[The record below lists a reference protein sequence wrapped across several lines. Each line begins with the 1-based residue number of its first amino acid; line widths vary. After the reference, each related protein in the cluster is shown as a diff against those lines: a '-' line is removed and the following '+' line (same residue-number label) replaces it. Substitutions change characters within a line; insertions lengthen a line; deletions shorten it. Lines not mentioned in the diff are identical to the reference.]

1 MASDPLP
8 APDERP
14 TPNMPPTSRKPPCVL
29 GIVMANSLESGCFE
43 DRLACVTTV
52 RGDGFTVRQ
61 GAIHG
66 RRLALMI
73 TGSKPGQTVR
83 GAESLVFGHSP
94 RLVVAAGFA
103 SGLSDRVERGDLIVG
118 DSVMG
123 NTRELLTLDRTVD
136 RNLLSSTPHL
146 CVGRLLSFEQPVYRP
161 AEKRSLGAE
170 HGALAIDGQSLAVAK
185 VCRGENIPFL
195 AVRVIVDAVDDEV
208 PPEVRRL
215 TSRKTAAQRIG
226 AAAGS
231 LVRRPSS
238 IKDLWNHY
246 ETSLAAS
253 NTLATFLEA
262 MVASMM

>member
-1 MASDPLP
+1 MATDPLP
-8 APDERP
+8 VPAERP
-14 TPNMPPTSRKPPCVL
+14 DPNAPPTSAKPKCVA
-29 GIVMANSLESGCFE
+29 GILMANSLESGCFE

-61 GAIHG
+61 GAIQG
-66 RRLALMI
+66 RRLVLMI
-73 TGSKPGQTVR
+73 SGSKPGQSVR

-94 RLVVAAGFA
+94 RLVIAAGFA
-103 SGLSDRVERGDLIVG
+103 SGLSSRLERGDLVVA
-118 DSVMG
+118 DSIMG
-123 NTRELLTLDRTVD
+123 NTRELLTLNRTVD
-136 RNLLSSTPHL
+136 RDLLSRTPRL
-146 CVGRLLSFEQPVYRP
+146 CVGRLLSFEQPIYRP
-161 AEKRSLGAE
+161 AEKRSLGAD

-185 VCRGENIPFL
+185 VCRSENIPFL
-195 AVRVIVDAVDDEV
+195 AVRVIVDTVDDEL

-238 IKDLWNHY
+238 IKDLWNVY

-253 NTLATFLEA
+253 STLATFLEA
-262 MVASMM
+262 VVASMM